1 MVTKIQNWGNK
12 LALSIPKSFAQN
24 AFLVNVAQVDINLVK
39 GKIIISAIGP
49 PEISLDDL
57 FNRLDSKNIH
67 DEIRTGTPVGKE
79 LW

>member
-1 MVTKIQNWGNK
+1 M
-12 LALSIPKSFAQN
+12 
-24 AFLVNVAQVDINLVK
+24 NVAQVDINLVK